1 MALSEQQIGVIIDY
15 ASERVRE
22 LVNNYDTHAFEDDK
36 DLQRLF
42 IAISNLYD
50 ELNVTMADVL
60 PRAIYQSYIK
70 GVTKAEKL
78 LEAADMGGVSLGSKG
93 VANLV
98 KAPLHVEAINNVL
111 SDTLADLS
119 AAIRTAKTYGI
130 NELDKAHNE
139 VRRELADGLIAGF
152 TTDQIT
158 KRVAEKFSERGM
170 TSFITVDNKHLPL
183 DFYAKTVTRTKLQTA
198 ENHGHLN
205 RYNERNVKHVLVTG
219 NIPTCGEC
227 AAYRGIVFATERGDK
242 FPYINLYK
250 TFPVHPNCRCN
261 FRPWI
266 KKFKSDEEIDQALET
281 AKHFDPEKETRSKAE
296 AKKYDANQK
305 AKAAARQKRLTFNKM
320 QAKLGKDGP
329 QSFKEFKNASKRQYH
344 DWVAQT
350 KGLTNKNVQAD
361 VNDVILNSEI
371 SNESETTKMNNTE
384 KQLLDYSKNVWEP
397 MLEFDETQAVKNYSK
412 TDYKVINAILNSGT
426 TLEEI
431 APEIRN
437 EIQSLSNAINKFNLQ
452 TDITVFRGIGK
463 KEFDQ
468 IISGANLV
476 KNFLSFKST
485 SLSNTVADNFATF
498 SNMDDGISNQKH
510 IIIAN
515 IKKGANGAYIAPI
528 SNAKK
533 EKEFVLNR
541 QTEYKIVD
549 NIIYNGV
556 KYIVIEVV

>member
-1 MALSEQQIGVIIDY
+1 MALSEQQIGAIIDY
-15 ASERVRE
+15 ANERVRE
-22 LVNNYDTHAFEDDK
+22 LVNNYDTHVFEDDK

-70 GVTKAEKL
+70 GVTKAEQL
-78 LEAADMGGVSLGSKG
+78 LEVAGMGGVSLGSKG

-119 AAIRTAKTYGI
+119 AAIRTAKMYGI

-281 AKHFDPEKETRSKAE
+281 AKHFDTEKETRSKAE

-344 DWVAQT
+344 DWVVKMKNMYKKQN
-350 KGLTNKNVQAD
+350 GVIINKTEQ
-361 VNDVILNSEI
+361 VN
-371 SNESETTKMNNTE
+371 ET
-384 KQLLDYSKNVWEP
+384 SKNMNIAERAVDWLGEI
-397 MLEFDETQAVKNYSK
+397 EDEEGKAINRY
-412 TDYKVINAILNSGT
+412 TDDTSERINSYLRGVS
-426 TLEEI
+426 EEENI
-431 APEIRN
+431 QVTEQDIKDISL
-437 EIQSLSNAINKFNLQ
+437 IQSAISKFKFDQPL
-452 TDITVFRGIGK
+452 TVYRGIGES
-463 KEFDQ
+463 EF
-468 IISGANLV
+468 
-476 KNFLSFKST
+476 KNILEGYNTHTFLEFKST
-485 SLSNTVADNFATF
+485 SIEQEIADKFAY
-498 SNMDDGISNQKH
+498 NPLVKNKEDWHYLLKV
-510 IIIAN
+510 N
-515 IKKGANGAYIAPI
+515 IPAYANGAYIEML
-528 SNAKK
+528 SEYEDEYEYLLNANQK
-533 EKEFVLNR
+533 
-541 QTEYKIVD
+541 YKIVGEPITPE
-549 NIIYNGV
+549 NQKLTILE
-556 KYIVIEVV
+556 IEVLSNE

>member
-361 VNDVILNSEI
+361 VNDVILN
-371 SNESETTKMNNTE
+371 
-384 KQLLDYSKNVWEP
+384 
-397 MLEFDETQAVKNYSK
+397 
-412 TDYKVINAILNSGT
+412 
-426 TLEEI
+426 
-431 APEIRN
+431 
-437 EIQSLSNAINKFNLQ
+437 
-452 TDITVFRGIGK
+452 
-463 KEFDQ
+463 
-468 IISGANLV
+468 
-476 KNFLSFKST
+476 
-485 SLSNTVADNFATF
+485 
-498 SNMDDGISNQKH
+498 
-510 IIIAN
+510 
-515 IKKGANGAYIAPI
+515 
-528 SNAKK
+528 
-533 EKEFVLNR
+533 
-541 QTEYKIVD
+541 
-549 NIIYNGV
+549 
-556 KYIVIEVV
+556 